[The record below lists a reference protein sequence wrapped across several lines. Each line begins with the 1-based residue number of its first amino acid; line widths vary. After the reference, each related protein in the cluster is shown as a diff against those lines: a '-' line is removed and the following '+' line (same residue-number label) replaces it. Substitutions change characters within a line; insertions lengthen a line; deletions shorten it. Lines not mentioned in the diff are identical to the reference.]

1 MEVLKVSTQPIA
13 EPEVTR
19 ASTRVRPEAPRQ
31 APRSAP
37 ERAQGSAG
45 PAEAAQVEE
54 AAQTLAARFD
64 LKVELAQDEVTGRKV
79 VRIFSRDGE
88 RLLRQM
94 PPEEVLKLAQ
104 RARLGTLEN
113 LLTSVV

>member
-13 EPEVTR
+13 EPEVAR
-19 ASTRVRPEAPRQ
+19 SETRVRVEANRQRPRQ
-31 APRSAP
+31 APESEQKP
-37 ERAQGSAG
+37 AG
-45 PAEAAQVEE
+45 TVEGAQVEE